1 MKEKFI
7 YNFCKKTVDKSILI
21 VYSSCY
27 DKVVVLNGSL
37 IFLLKILTAWRPN
50 INRLKNARYF
60 FSYKRIKI

>member
-1 MKEKFI
+1 MKEKLI

-37 IFLLKILTAWRPN
+37 IFFAEDFDCVVTKYKPAEKISVIFQL
-50 INRLKNARYF
+50 
-60 FSYKRIKI
+60 

>member
-27 DKVVVLNGSL
+27 DKVVVPNGNL
-37 IFLLKILTAWRPN
+37 IFFAKDFDCVVTKYKPAEKCAL
-50 INRLKNARYF
+50 F

>member
-37 IFLLKILTAWRPN
+37 IFFAEDFDCVAAKYKPAEKCAL
-50 INRLKNARYF
+50 F
-60 FSYKRIKI
+60 FQL